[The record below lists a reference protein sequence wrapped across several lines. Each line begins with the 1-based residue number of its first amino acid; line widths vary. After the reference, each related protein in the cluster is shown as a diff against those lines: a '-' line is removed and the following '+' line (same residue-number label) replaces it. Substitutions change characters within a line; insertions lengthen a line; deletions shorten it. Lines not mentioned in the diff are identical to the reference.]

1 MERTNQSETVLTG
14 NSTEIKGSSH
24 SDSAAQSKQKEMR
37 TAIVAAVATV
47 VCVAALAAA
56 IVIYSRTNQPTPVPR
71 NAQPTVLVTNQVF
84 TDEAEGSGDFE
95 SRDRVSMAAPKQ
107 TNKQTKPPAH
117 FGAATPQV
125 PTRLMTATQK
135 EAKGASYLVPDNAQP
150 ARYDREKGLDATH
163 HEYASLNTLTDAT
176 RTPSAVTLQDF
187 SAYTRTPTKNDSNA

>member
-56 IVIYSRTNQPTPVPR
+56 IVIYSRTNQPTLVPR

-95 SRDRVSMAAPKQ
+95 SRDRVSMTA
-107 TNKQTKPPAH
+107 PPAH